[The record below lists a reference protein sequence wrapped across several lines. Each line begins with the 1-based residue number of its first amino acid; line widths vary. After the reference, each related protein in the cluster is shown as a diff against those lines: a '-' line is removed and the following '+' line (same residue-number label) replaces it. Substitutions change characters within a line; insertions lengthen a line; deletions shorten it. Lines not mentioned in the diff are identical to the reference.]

1 MAEQKQLPLT
11 IFIDIE
17 GIIEHDTDQEDNSDH
32 SKPAQWLAPAVF
44 AANDGLVST
53 ASLMLGMGAVS
64 QDVNAMIV
72 TGFLGL
78 IAGACSMAIAEFISI
93 DSTLDNESSQRD
105 DDEPRKDPIRA
116 AIAEAF
122 AFAVGALVPLT
133 VALLLEGYN
142 VTLGVVEGPISV
154 VLAVFGWIGAFLD
167 GAPGF
172 RAALRVLLWGWVG
185 MVVTFGLL
193 INRNW

>member
-1 MAEQKQLPLT
+1 MAEHKQLPP
-11 IFIDIE
+11 IVFIDIE
-17 GIIEHDTDQEDNSDH
+17 GTIEHDKDQEDDLDH
-32 SKPAQWLAPAVF
+32 SKVAQWLAPAVF

-78 IAGACSMAIAEFISI
+78 TAGACSMAIAEFISV
-93 DSTLDNESSQRD
+93 DSTLNNETGQR
-105 DDEPRKDPIRA
+105 DDEPRRDPIRA
-116 AIAEAF
+116 AIAAAF

-172 RAALRVLLWGWVG
+172 RAALRVLLWGWVA